1 MFSYRTKREAE
12 QLKAARVARDKAYQT
27 ELRALRKMVRESAK
41 VQAEQLE
48 RVQAYHD
55 WKAQNANKKFR
66 TPESEAEE
74 QRLKAEV
81 KANEPYSREAAK
93 QQSKLA
99 ANIID
104 LQQARRK
111 AAERDLTEEQKNQPE
126 QKQRR
131 RIFRRQTAAQVTK
144 APAKLIRRLTGV
156 GNETG
161 GLALN
166 FALLLFVLFLFMAL
180 SAVTV
185 GQMAGK
191 SRLQLMGMAMA
202 GQVTV
207 GNAA

>member
-41 VQAEQLE
+41 VQTEQLA
-48 RVQAYHD
+48 RVKAYQQTH
-55 WKAQNANKKFR
+55 KYANPGSHFE
-66 TPESEAEE
+66 ESENEHRE
-74 QRLKAEV
+74 NLRQEI

>member
-12 QLKAARVARDKAYQT
+12 QIKAAQAARDKAYQT
-27 ELRALRKMVRESAK
+27 ELRALRKMVRETAK
-41 VQAEQLE
+41 VQSEQLNRIRE
-48 RVQAYHD
+48 LNQTRKY
-55 WKAQNANKKFR
+55 QNPQSHFE
-66 TPESEAEE
+66 ESENDKRERL
-74 QRLKAEV
+74 QRDI

-93 QQSKLA
+93 QQSALA
-99 ANIID
+99 GNIID

-111 AAERDLTEEQKNQPE
+111 AAEKDLAEERTNQSE
-126 QKQRR
+126 QNQRR
-131 RIFRRQTAAQVTK
+131 RIFRKQTAQQVTK
-144 APAKLIRRLTGV
+144 APARFLKRLTGV
-156 GNETG
+156 GGEGG

-166 FALLLFVLFLFMAL
+166 FALLLFVLFLFLAL

-202 GQVTV
+202 GQVSI

>member
-27 ELRALRKMVRESAK
+27 ELRALRKMVRETAK
-41 VQAEQLE
+41 VQGEQLA
-48 RVQAYHD
+48 RVKAYQRTH
-55 WKAQNANKKFR
+55 KYANPGSHFE
-66 TPESEAEE
+66 ESENERRE
-74 QRLKAEV
+74 NLRQEI

-111 AAERDLTEEQKNQPE
+111 ATEKDLTEERKNQPE
-126 QKQRR
+126 QGQRR
-131 RIFRRQTAAQVTK
+131 RVFRKQSVQQVTK
-144 APAKLIRRLTGV
+144 APAKFLKRLTGV
-156 GNETG
+156 GSEGG
-161 GLALN
+161 GLSLN